1 MYYAGKLSAS
11 YLAFSFLQIGFNG
24 SHILWSKV
32 RRILVR
38 VTKYLHGYNS
48 FSVSDGMLLTCH
60 VRISR
65 EFRLYSCLNVKEL
78 LVRNNRNIWRLSE
91 SNGIRIHNQLVRKR
105 TLNYL
110 AKLAKWF
117 SWVVSFYLHGAFNCM
132 LSSCHIHLYSESA
145 LYICLKKTR

>member
-1 MYYAGKLSAS
+1 MYCAGKLSGS

-24 SHILWSKV
+24 SHIMWSKV
-32 RRILVR
+32 CRILVR

-65 EFRLYSCLNVKEL
+65 EFRLYNCLNVKEL
-78 LVRNNRNIWRLSE
+78 LVRNNRNIWHLSE
-91 SNGIRIHNQLVRKR
+91 SNGIRIHNQLVRKE

-110 AKLAKWF
+110 AKLVKWF
-117 SWVVSFYLHGAFNCM
+117 SCVLSFYLHGAFDCM
-132 LSSCHIHLYSESA
+132 LSSCHIHLLSEFA
-145 LYICLKKTR
+145 LYSCLKKTK

>member
-1 MYYAGKLSAS
+1 MYCTGKLSGS
-11 YLAFSFLQIGFNG
+11 YLAFTFLQIGFNG

-60 VRISR
+60 VCISR

-78 LVRNNRNIWRLSE
+78 LDRNNRNIWSLSE
-91 SNGIRIHNQLVRKR
+91 SNGIRIQNQLVHKQ

-110 AKLAKWF
+110 AKMVKWF
-117 SWVVSFYLHGAFNCM
+117 SCVLSFYLHGAFDCM
-132 LSSCHIHLYSESA
+132 LSSCHIHLLSEFA
-145 LYICLKKTR
+145 LYSCLKKTK

>member
-1 MYYAGKLSAS
+1 MLKIPKILCVLRWKIARY
-11 YLAFSFLQIGFNG
+11 AFSFLQIGFNG
-24 SHILWSKV
+24 PHILWSKV

-38 VTKYLHGYNS
+38 TTKYLHGYNS
-48 FSVSDGMLLTCH
+48 FSVSDGMLLSCH

-65 EFRLYSCLNVKEL
+65 EFTLYSCLNVKEL
-78 LVRNNRNIWRLSE
+78 LVRNSRDIWRLSD

-117 SWVVSFYLHGAFNCM
+117 SCIVSFYLYGAFDCM
-132 LSSCHIHLYSESA
+132 LSSCHIHL
-145 LYICLKKTR
+145 